1 VIDYDDILDVP
12 ERRRETQQRS
22 LIQRICIAAAVVLW
36 CFMLCIIIVTAVGA
50 AELPFGWTN
59 PEVSKDNLD
68 ETICKSGWTKTIRP
82 PVGYTNALKRMQM
95 RSYELKGEPQDYEED
110 HYIPLEL
117 GGHPFDTRN
126 LRPQA
131 YKGKDC
137 GARIKDLSES
147 AFKRAVCAGEK
158 ELEEAQL
165 EFAKKWENC
174 FDALRD

>member
-1 VIDYDDILDVP
+1 MEDPFALRLFSAVIVVAWCILF
-12 ERRRETQQRS
+12 
-22 LIQRICIAAAVVLW
+22 LILVLPAVS
-36 CFMLCIIIVTAVGA
+36 

-95 RSYELKGEPQDYEED
+95 QAYGLKGEPQDYEED

-117 GGHPFDTRN
+117 GGHPYDTRN

-131 YKGKDC
+131 YRDKDC
-137 GARIKDLSES
+137 GARTKDRSES

-165 EFAKKWENC
+165 EFAKKWEHC
-174 FDALRD
+174 FDEIRE